1 MAETATLMGDKEGH
15 HKSGDCPMMGMMSSP
30 QGKGHADIREHM
42 RMCRQMMQH
51 KEEAQ
56 HAMME
61 VMISSQEQLLQLIK

>member
-1 MAETATLMGDKEGH
+1 
-15 HKSGDCPMMGMMSSP
+15 MMGMMSSP